1 VVTTYT
7 YSNGTTWP
15 STQTATL
22 AGTDGR
28 YTKTTYDGLGRV
40 KKVEQGNTS
49 GVKTVVEREYTTCA
63 CAAAGKLWRVTQPY
77 APGGTTYWT
86 TYSYD
91 AMGRT
96 VSVAHAGGS
105 GTTTYAYSGNTV
117 TVTDPAGDW
126 KKYWMDVYGNLV
138 RVNEPKPGGGTV
150 DTYYTYTLRD
160 QLAEVSMTRDG
171 TEQVRT
177 WNYRLY
183 GWGRW
188 RRLGHGTCHRC
199 GNKCERTRS
208 AEEAAREFQ
217 GIELLEGP
225 Q

>member
-1 VVTTYT
+1 VTTTYQGDITGMATSVSDGTTTTTVSPANNNAVPDLITTGSLGTDLDWTETLQLSKEEGPNNEAATMEYDSAGRPERSTMADGAVTTYT
-7 YSNGTTWP
+7 YSNGMSWP
-15 STQTATL
+15 ATQTATL

-117 TVTDPAGDW
+117 TVTDPAGTGRSTG
-126 KKYWMDVYGNLV
+126 WMCL
-138 RVNEPKPGGGTV
+138 GT
-150 DTYYTYTLRD
+150 
-160 QLAEVSMTRDG
+160 
-171 TEQVRT
+171 
-177 WNYRLY
+177 W
-183 GWGRW
+183 
-188 RRLGHGTCHRC
+188 C
-199 GNKCERTRS
+199 G
-208 AEEAAREFQ
+208 
-217 GIELLEGP
+217 
-225 Q
+225 